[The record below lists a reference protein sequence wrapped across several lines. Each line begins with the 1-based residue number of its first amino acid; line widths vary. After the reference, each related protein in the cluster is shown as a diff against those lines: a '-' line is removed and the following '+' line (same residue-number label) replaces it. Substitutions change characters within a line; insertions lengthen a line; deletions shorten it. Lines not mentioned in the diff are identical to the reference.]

1 MENGERIQFWEDLSR
16 GGQPLCSQFLGL
28 YRVISVKNVSISTIL
43 GSSFPFSWNF
53 NFRCNLT
60 DIEIELL
67 ERLMSSLNLVHL
79 SPPAVDSQARSL
91 SSSGLF
97 TIKSFSLAMSN
108 YSNPTLFL
116 LGNFLWKSKAPSK
129 VKTFAWL
136 VAHRKVNTNDMLQ
149 LKRPYKSLSPH

>member
-1 MENGERIQFWEDLSR
+1 MKNQT
-16 GGQPLCSQFLGL
+16 
-28 YRVISVKNVSISTIL
+28 ISVVL
-43 GSSFPFSWNF
+43 GNSFPFSWNF
-53 NFRCNLT
+53 NFCPILI

-79 SPPAVDSQARSL
+79 SPFAVDSQAWSL
-91 SSSGLF
+91 SSSGLY
-97 TIKSFSLAMSN
+97 IVKSFLLAMSN

-116 LGNFLWKSKAPSK
+116 LGNFLWKSKGPLK